1 MPLRGTRVIHP
12 AMQAHHAP
20 VAEGGMTA
28 VVDIFDPDLPDTES
42 YDRATG
48 LTTVV
53 PAPPVHA
60 EKAARIQPL
69 SRGEGEG
76 VTDAA
81 GQDVVTP
88 PYLVAIPAQLVADE
102 GWVVM
107 VRSCA
112 DDAALVGRRLT
123 VRRVSYA
130 SARFQRDLY
139 CDDE

>member
-28 VVDIFDPDLPDTES
+28 VVDIFDPDRPGTET
-42 YDRATG
+42 YDRASG
-48 LTTVV
+48 QTTLV
-53 PAPPVHA
+53 PAPPVHVGIP
-60 EKAARIQPL
+60 ARVQPL

-88 PYLVAIPAQLVADE
+88 PNLVAIPAQLAADE
-102 GWVVM
+102 GWVVV
-107 VRSCA
+107 VRSCD
-112 DDAALVGRRLT
+112 DDAALIDRRLT